1 VDGGDHAASERGGG
15 GEENCSLQND
25 TLNKAY
31 ATGSGAV
38 RKNVR
43 SAMALKTLEVM
54 RVWIYPGTE
63 TGKMF
68 SSAFYAKCS
77 NNQQKLHR

>member
-1 VDGGDHAASERGGG
+1 
-15 GEENCSLQND
+15 
-25 TLNKAY
+25 
-31 ATGSGAV
+31 
-38 RKNVR
+38 
-43 SAMALKTLEVM
+43 MALKTLEVM